1 MSSTSARPDVPED
14 APPAVLF
21 RLSYRTNEKYR
32 SGFRDCDSPRDIVQS
47 MRGWWELDPREVERL
62 GIEHAV
68 AFHQGVTRAVVEIDR
83 WKWLEVKDDDHHRKR
98 VDDLGHDFDSCAWPA
113 KQGIRWAFDVKS
125 DRADDDVWDAW
136 VGLDGKRVPDRLYHT
151 ITSYWP
157 ASTVDSPH
165 DLLGKALKLLGEG
178 LQPTIESVFAEADDD
193 WLERLRRKHRIL
205 TSYRGDVSPQD
216 PYIALNLLI
225 SEWETVSPLFS
236 WTDRDFVETLVDDR
250 NRWAHFDEET
260 NAEIVLE
267 AVGDII
273 TLLKGVGAK
282 AEATRADSIR
292 RALELQVDP
301 LEVLE
306 GA

>member
-1 MSSTSARPDVPED
+1 MPSTSARPGVPED

-21 RLSYRTNEKYR
+21 RLSYRTNEKHR
-32 SGFRDCDSPRDIVQS
+32 SGFRKNDSLRDIVQS

-62 GIEHAV
+62 GIEHA
-68 AFHQGVTRAVVEIDR
+68 
-83 WKWLEVKDDDHHRKR
+83 
-98 VDDLGHDFDSCAWPA
+98 
-113 KQGIRWAFDVKS
+113 
-125 DRADDDVWDAW
+125 W
-136 VGLDGKRVPDRLYHT
+136 VGHGGKRVPSRLYLT

-157 ASTVDSPH
+157 ASPVGRPH
-165 DLLGKALKLLGEG
+165 DLLGKALQLLGEG

-193 WLERLRRKHRIL
+193 WLEHLRRKHRIL
-205 TSYRGDVSPQD
+205 PSFKGDMSPQD
-216 PYIALNLLI
+216 PYVALNLLI
-225 SEWETVSPLFS
+225 SEWEAVSPLFS
-236 WTDRDFVETLVDDR
+236 WTDRDLVETLVDDR
-250 NRWAHFDEET
+250 NRWAHFDEEAD
-260 NAEIVLE
+260 AEIVLE

-273 TLLKGVGAK
+273 TLLKGVGAD